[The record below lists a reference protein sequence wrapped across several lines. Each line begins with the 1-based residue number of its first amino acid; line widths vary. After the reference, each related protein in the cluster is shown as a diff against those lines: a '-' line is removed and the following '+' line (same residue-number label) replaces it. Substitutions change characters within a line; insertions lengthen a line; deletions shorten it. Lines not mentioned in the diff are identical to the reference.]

1 MKPPPKR
8 HSVGG
13 KLLIETVKHAE
24 RGETPDETASWKLPT
39 LQYPTAKGSG
49 LPSTAM
55 HTTVLR
61 RRAGRPSS
69 WWLKKDTF
77 EYRND
82 NARGH
87 EGGSF
92 HDSLAD
98 IGVRVNR
105 GDDGRSFPESKD

>member
-13 KLLIETVKHAE
+13 KLLIETVKHGVDDLDDAAFLRFTAE

-69 WWLKKDTF
+69 WWLKETLSNTGTIMPGAM
-77 EYRND
+77 R
-82 NARGH
+82 AAPSMIR
-87 EGGSF
+87 
-92 HDSLAD
+92 LLT
-98 IGVRVNR
+98 
-105 GDDGRSFPESKD
+105 